1 METEASKI
9 ERNKFYTKRVKVSIN
24 RTGRDATI
32 SAKHDVIDG
41 GANDEFI
48 KIRPGDEVIIK
59 EKFLYCFTDA
69 VIEKDKFERNAE
81 GEVVRQWKEYIPR
94 FEIRINGYYVSD
106 ERFTESSKDLGTI
119 PTKLY
124 PITEE
129 QFKDSL
135 FDMEAYVREYGE
147 REQAYR
153 EFKEKKSDRGSEVTA
168 PEATV

>member
-1 METEASKI
+1 METEAQKI
-9 ERNKFYTKRVKVSIN
+9 ERNRPYTKRVKVSIN

-69 VIEKDKFERNAE
+69 VIEKDKFERNSE

-94 FEIRINGYYVSD
+94 FEIRINGYYISD
-106 ERFTESSKDLGTI
+106 ERFTDSSPTLGTI
-119 PTKLY
+119 PRKLY

-129 QFKDSL
+129 QFKDDK

-147 REQAYR
+147 REQAYK
-153 EFKEKKSDRGSEVTA
+153 EFKEKKSDRGSEATA
-168 PEATV
+168 PASAV